1 MKANRVQAGNSI
13 DHTPIAA
20 VAAGDVVVITNIVG
34 IAARDIAAN
43 ALGSIE
49 VQGIFDVD
57 HAADVIA
64 AGGAV
69 YWDADGNPVSGTAGS
84 GAATA
89 TANGNTFMGW
99 ALVGVDANTTKVRV
113 KLFGSPAITNNIYGL
128 LNNTIA
134 DPGAAGA
141 IPVTASGCVDLVT
154 AAAETRT
161 LAAPTIV
168 GQQLLLS
175 LKTDG
180 GDCVVTCATTI
191 NQTGNNTITF
201 NDAGDAV
208 LLVAKRSGANLRWS
222 VVVNDGAALSTV

>member
-1 MKANRVQAGNSI
+1 MKANRVQQGNSI
-13 DHTPIAA
+13 DHTPNAA

-99 ALVGVDANTTKVRV
+99 ALAAVDADTAKVRV
-113 KLFGSPAITNNIYGL
+113 KLFGSPAITNNIYGP

-175 LKTDG
+175 MKTDG
-180 GDCVVTCATTI
+180 GDCVVTCATTV

-201 NDAGDAV
+201 NDVGDAV
-208 LLVAKRSGANLRWS
+208 LLVAKRNGANLRWS